1 MPTTVQLPRV
11 KGMYARNFC
20 ENVEIGLGIFE
31 YKDIMTEL
39 TLIQNSMKARF
50 PGKFKEIALF
60 SIYDINI

>member
-1 MPTTVQLPRV
+1 
-11 KGMYARNFC
+11 MYARNFC